1 MDSLIWSTQPKT
13 TSEDRRKLVEVL
25 PDMIRNLNAGL
36 DGIQW
41 DGDDRATFTRRLIA
55 THMLAIRMKAPPPL
69 DSQSATLEET
79 QSIEAMTALDQRRAS
94 QLTGGV
100 DGFDDAAHALSR
112 GLWFELSPAD
122 GPAYR
127 CRLTWVSP
135 MRTRLLFTNRE
146 GHDAFVRSERE
157 VAAMLRLGSL
167 SILEQTPI
175 VSRAIDRLMAGNDSE
190 MQLQT

>member
-1 MDSLIWSTQPKT
+1 
-13 TSEDRRKLVEVL
+13 
-25 PDMIRNLNAGL
+25 
-36 DGIQW
+36 
-41 DGDDRATFTRRLIA
+41 
-55 THMLAIRMKAPPPL
+55 
-69 DSQSATLEET
+69 
-79 QSIEAMTALDQRRAS
+79 
-94 QLTGGV
+94 
-100 DGFDDAAHALSR
+100 
-112 GLWFELSPAD
+112 
-122 GPAYR
+122 
-127 CRLTWVSP
+127 